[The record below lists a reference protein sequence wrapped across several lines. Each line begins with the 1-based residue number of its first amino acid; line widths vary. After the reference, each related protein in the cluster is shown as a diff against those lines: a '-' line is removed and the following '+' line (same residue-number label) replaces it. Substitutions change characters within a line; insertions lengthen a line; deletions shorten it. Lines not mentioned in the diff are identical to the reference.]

1 MHDLRYESSEIE
13 IFFCNEIVTKKITRD
28 FLRICSGFPPESR
41 AISAEFVRKF
51 NENHAQ
57 FRQESCVIPEEIARE
72 FGGMFLR

>member
-1 MHDLRYESSEIE
+1 MHLKFTSLRL
-13 IFFCNEIVTKKITRD
+13 TDRD
-28 FLRICSGFPPESR
+28 TLKGTLPESR